1 MALDFWWLGHATES
15 SIKVCARC
23 TTLEPV
29 SFTCNGVTQTVTA
42 NPAVQDGTVS
52 TEFTRLTPQTSYP
65 IAIAQAGSSMS
76 GKATTLRVSAAS
88 IAVSSCWSLVGSY
101 DHMVDVILRY
111 GAEIMAQ
118 QGDYVYLSERPGTVW
133 GEATAPTI
141 TGSST
146 LADYHAHWRQCKRRN
161 DMRTL
166 ERAIPSY
173 YIADDHEWGGDN
185 WDHSITQAQAGGLSV
200 APGGTQAE
208 VDAAWWLGRQACLA
222 YHQGNPVNTDVAP
235 FSDKPSA
242 AGAGTPAAQY
252 PVCYF
257 RHTVGPVE
265 LLHIDCFSYRSP
277 LTDTDNASKTML
289 GATQKAW
296 LKARLLASTSPFK
309 LIMSGKATYRA
320 AAGAFGA
327 GDSWLKYT
335 TERDELI
342 AYIQAQGITGVIWM
356 TGDEHGAHV
365 TYVEATGH
373 ISVCAN
379 PAGVPHIQQATGYPV
394 NCIWKQH
401 GHTPNANMRLP
412 AAVFGLVEATMT
424 QAKVSIINEYG
435 VPLWFG
441 FVDAGSNVLRSM

>member
-1 MALDFWWLGHATES
+1 MALDFWWLGHTTS
-15 SIKVCARC
+15 SSVRVCARC
-23 TTLEPV
+23 TTTGPV
-29 SFTCNGVTQTVTA
+29 VFTLNGLSQIVTA
-42 NPAVQDGTVS
+42 DTTVKDGSVYAD
-52 TEFTRLTPQTSYP
+52 FTNLTPGTAYP
-65 IAIAQAGSSMS
+65 LSITQAGGTLS
-76 GKATTLRVSAAS
+76 GSATTFRTTAAS
-88 IAVSSCWSLVGSY
+88 IAVTSCWTRYGSY
-101 DHMVDVILRY
+101 DHMVDAILRY
-111 GAEIMAQ
+111 GAEMMAH
-118 QGDYVYLSERPGTVW
+118 QGDYIYMSERPGSMW
-133 GEATAPTI
+133 GEATAPLI
-141 TGSST
+141 SGSST
-146 LADYHAHWRQCKRRN
+146 LADYLVHWRQCKRRN

-166 ERAIPSY
+166 ERAIPNY

-185 WDHSITQAQAGGLSV
+185 WDHTVTQAQSALNV

-208 VDAAWWLGRQACLA
+208 VDAAWWLGRQACMS
-222 YHQGNPVNTDVAP
+222 YHLGNPPNTDVAAYG
-235 FSDKPSA
+235 DKPSA
-242 AGAGTPAAQY
+242 AGAGTPASQY
-252 PVCYF
+252 PVVYF
-257 RHTVGPVE
+257 PHTAGPVE

-296 LKARLLASTSPFK
+296 LKARLSASKSPFK

-342 AYIQAQGITGVIWM
+342 SYIQAQGITGVIWM

-365 TYVEATGH
+365 TYIESTGH

-379 PAGVPHIQQATGYPV
+379 PAGVVHIQQATGYPV
-394 NCIWKQH
+394 GCIWKEQ

-435 VPLWFG
+435 TPLWVG
-441 FVDAGSNVLRSM
+441 YVDAGSNVLRSM